1 LTDRFRGE
9 GIHKVDAKG
18 RVSIPALFRR
28 VLESGDPDWT
38 EGLNPNAV
46 MVYGG
51 ITQKYLEVYTQNA
64 INEVDEKISY
74 LSRGSKERRA
84 LEHIFNGQS
93 LPTQPDES
101 GRLVIPQRLREKV
114 GITNEAHFFAT
125 GDPFQI
131 WSPESSNE
139 KVKSIESWLTEQGDD
154 FDPLVL
160 LNPGTAKDIKEKMD

>member
-1 LTDRFRGE
+1 MTDRFKGE
-9 GIHKVDAKG
+9 GIHKVDGKG

-28 VLESGDPDWT
+28 VLESGDPDWI

-46 MVYGG
+46 IVYGG
-51 ITQKYLEVYTQNA
+51 IAQKYLEVYTQNA

-74 LSRGSKERRA
+74 LPRGSKERRA

-93 LPTQPDES
+93 FPTQPDES

-114 GITNEAHFFAT
+114 GITNEAHFSAT
-125 GDPFQI
+125 GDTFQI
-131 WSPESSNE
+131 WSPESSYE
-139 KVKSIESWLTEQGDD
+139 KAKSIESWLTEQGHD

-160 LNPGTAKDIKEKMD
+160 LSPGPTKDIKEKMD